1 MRIEELVKKNLLTL
15 CIAGAALII
24 VTVSVIYIKANNSA
38 TASDVYAKNKQ
49 YQKIVVLY
57 NKLEKCKKTKKLFS
71 NNLFSLVQILKKQG
85 HLNGKILSVTPL
97 LNETTETI
105 DIKLKTLN
113 LREFLYLIEKI
124 NSYNNIDIKHFAL
137 TKNFIIPD
145 LMDLDLVIQKSE

>member
-24 VTVSVIYIKANNSA
+24 IIVSVIYIKANNSI
-38 TASDVYAKNKQ
+38 TASDVYTKNKQ

-71 NNLFSLVQILKKQG
+71 NNLFSLVQILKRQG

-124 NSYNNIDIKHFAL
+124 DSYNNIDIKHFAL
-137 TKNFIIPD
+137 TKDFTIPD
-145 LMDLDLVIQKSE
+145 LIDLDLVIQKSE